1 MPPVGITFRR
11 HAQKTIPSGRRITKR
26 GRKAI
31 RNLAENIVKENPGY
45 KPKIFTSTE
54 NRTIETAEILKRS
67 TKTKYTLRENKGLRG
82 HEYFAGER
90 IKTTK
95 KDNLLTF
102 CKNTLVKAGIVN
114 DPLLIKIWLNGH
126 FPKKI
131 IPKPEAMADL
141 IIKDRFKLPKRVTKM
156 TDRTINFENI
166 THDVVIAALFQRL
179 SGVKY
184 HKRFKELPKE
194 LESLRID
201 ITKEGKATM
210 AFRDYKEDITKRL
223 NAILS
228 S

>member
-1 MPPVGITFRR
+1 
-11 HAQKTIPSGRRITKR
+11 
-26 GRKAI
+26 
-31 RNLAENIVKENPGY
+31 
-45 KPKIFTSTE
+45 
-54 NRTIETAEILKRS
+54 
-67 TKTKYTLRENKGLRG
+67 
-82 HEYFAGER
+82 
-90 IKTTK
+90 
-95 KDNLLTF
+95 
-102 CKNTLVKAGIVN
+102 
-114 DPLLIKIWLNGH
+114 
-126 FPKKI
+126 
-131 IPKPEAMADL
+131 
-141 IIKDRFKLPKRVTKM
+141 M

>member
-1 MPPVGITFRR
+1 M
-11 HAQKTIPSGRRITKR
+11 
-26 GRKAI
+26 
-31 RNLAENIVKENPGY
+31 
-45 KPKIFTSTE
+45 
-54 NRTIETAEILKRS
+54 
-67 TKTKYTLRENKGLRG
+67 
-82 HEYFAGER
+82 
-90 IKTTK
+90 
-95 KDNLLTF
+95 
-102 CKNTLVKAGIVN
+102 VKAGIVN

-126 FPKKI
+126 FLKI

-141 IIKDRFKLPKRVTKM
+141 IIKDRFKLPKRVNKM